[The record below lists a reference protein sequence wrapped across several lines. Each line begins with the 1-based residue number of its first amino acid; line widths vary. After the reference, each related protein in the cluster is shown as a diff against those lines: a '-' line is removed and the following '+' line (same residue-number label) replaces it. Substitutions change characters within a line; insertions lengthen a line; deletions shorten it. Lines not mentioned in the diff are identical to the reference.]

1 MGGCA
6 LDKKEP
12 KLISA
17 APVQEAR
24 APESEP
30 ETILEPKGM
39 IEEKELL
46 VAREPEMI
54 PAGPGGAATPAPP
67 TPLPFVEEKAL
78 SAEQEDEERAAAIAE
93 KVAASATSAPEKAVE
108 ASATRAP
115 EKAVEASAIR
125 APEKA
130 VAAAAPAAA
139 GETPAG
145 RSHTVAP
152 GESLWKIARAYGV
165 TVADLARE
173 NGLSPDTRIKAGRKL
188 SIPAAG
194 KAEPAAR
201 VTPAVA
207 AAPAGPA
214 PAAAAAAPVRP
225 AGRPVIR
232 QMQPHPQAARPV
244 DAPRVSTRAAAPA
257 RAAARHTV
265 KKGETLSLIARHY
278 RVPMR
283 RIMAANGLKDANK
296 IRSGMTLIIPAD

>member
-1 MGGCA
+1 MLALLALMGGCA

-39 IEEKELL
+39 MEEKELL

-54 PAGPGGAATPAPP
+54 PAGPVDMATPAPP
-67 TPLPFVEEKAL
+67 TPLPFIEEKAL

-93 KVAASATSAPEKAVE
+93 KVAATATRAPEKAVE

-115 EKAVEASAIR
+115 EE
-125 APEKA
+125 A
-130 VAAAAPAAA
+130 VAAAVPATA

-173 NGLSPDTRIKAGRKL
+173 NGLAPDTRIKAGRKL
-188 SIPAAG
+188 IIPAAG
-194 KAEPAAR
+194 KAEPAVR
-201 VTPAVA
+201 VIPAVA

-232 QMQPHPQAARPV
+232 QMQPHPQAARHV

-265 KKGETLSLIARHY
+265 KKGETLSLIARQY